1 MRKILYVICI
11 GIFFV
16 NILNAQTKGVV
27 IDQITGNPIA
37 NVMIYAQNNDNILST
52 ASNENGEFSIDFPF
66 NSLFFSHINYE
77 KIELK
82 KAELKN
88 TVELLPTSTT
98 PTMLE
103 EVVAY
108 AKYKQP
114 AWVEKKLKEIVKQ
127 KTKNY
132 QTAETQFAY
141 NFQST
146 TFDEGSGYSFK
157 SQGNLLVPKYSN
169 AQGYKINP
177 QKNIILYK
185 DTTAGTDFH
194 QFRRLIYN
202 DFLQDFN
209 NSFVKKYTFN
219 QNHNYETENKNVIQL
234 FFKQEKFNDDFGYIV
249 IDTLK
254 NVILEFERNSGLRV
268 NVQNNIA
275 SIGRTIEKSQGFVR
289 NIWDTYTYG
298 KFEFINSSYQLVECK
313 YQTHMKNTRKGNV
326 YIFHIESFLNLSKT
340 ENTKSFGKWLDFTR
354 PLYSGIYTKKMWEID
369 EALQKLPKIYEK
381 F

>member
-1 MRKILYVICI
+1 MKRTFLIITIL
-11 GIFFV
+11 FV
-16 NILNAQTKGVV
+16 SIMLNAQIKGVV
-27 IDQITGNPIA
+27 IDQVTGSPIA

-52 ASNENGEFSIDFPF
+52 ASNENGEFIIDFSF

-82 KAELKN
+82 KANLKN
-88 TVELLPTSTT
+88 TVELFPNSTI
-98 PTMLE
+98 TMLE
-103 EVVAY
+103 EVVAS

-114 AWVEKKLKEIVKQ
+114 AWIEKKLKEIVKQ

-141 NFQST
+141 NFKT
-146 TFDEGSGYSFK
+146 TTLDDGNGYTFK

-169 AQGYKINP
+169 AEGYKINP
-177 QKNIILYK
+177 QKNIILFK
-185 DTTAGTDFH
+185 DTTAGMDFH

-202 DFLQDFN
+202 DFLPNFN
-209 NSFVKKYTFN
+209 NSFVKKYRFN
-219 QNHNYETENKNVIQL
+219 RNFNYETENKNIIKL
-234 FFKQEKFNDDFGYIV
+234 SFTQEKYNDDFGYIV
-249 IDTLK
+249 IDTAK

-275 SIGRTIEKSQGFVR
+275 SIGKTTEKLQGFVR

-298 KFEFINSSYQLVECK
+298 KFEFVNGSYQLVECK
-313 YQTHMKNTRKGNV
+313 YQMHMKNTQKGNV
-326 YIFHIESFLNLSKT
+326 YIFHIEAFLNLSKT
-340 ENTKSFGKWLDFTR
+340 ENTKPSGKWLVFTR
-354 PLYSGIYTKKMWEID
+354 PLYSGIYTKKMREED
-369 EALQKLPKIYEK
+369 EALQKVTKIHEK